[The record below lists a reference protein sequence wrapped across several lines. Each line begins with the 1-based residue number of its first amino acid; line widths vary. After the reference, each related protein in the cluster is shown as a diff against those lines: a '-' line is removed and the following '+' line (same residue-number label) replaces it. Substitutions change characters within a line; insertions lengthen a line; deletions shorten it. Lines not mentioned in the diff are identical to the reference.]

1 MTLEI
6 TQEAIKALSA
16 EQFEQVKGWVRDDDK
31 ARVERHKQETLAQI
45 RELARSAHIG
55 IKIEGVRGRPA
66 KRSADSSG
74 SKTVNH

>member
-6 TQEAIKALSA
+6 TQEAIKALNA

-31 ARVERHKQETLAQI
+31 ARVEKHKQETLAQI

-55 IKIEGVRGRPA
+55 IRIEGTRGRPA
-66 KRSADSSG
+66 KRGADASG
-74 SKTVNH
+74 PKTASH